1 MPYYNDLQTVKYL
14 NCDVDAINDAIR
26 NILMTPKGTLPGK
39 PTFGSRIHEL
49 IFSQIDQLT
58 LDLFREL
65 VIEALQYWEE
75 RIAISS
81 VECSSDD
88 ANNTLTATIT
98 YYYYINGV
106 KENTTSVSFSY

>member
-1 MPYYNDLQTVKYL
+1 MSHYNDLETVKHL
-14 NCDVDAINDAIR
+14 NCDTDAINDAIR

-58 LDLFREL
+58 IDLFREL

-75 RIAISS
+75 RIVITA
-81 VECSSDD
+81 VDCSSDD
-88 ANNTLTATIT
+88 ANNTLIATIT

-106 KENTTSVSFSY
+106 KENTTSVTFSY